1 LRFSCSLREG
11 FRRVGR
17 RFAGRIDGP
26 AERDRQPLP
35 IGHRRRRAEGI
46 PLLDDKFRV
55 NLARR
60 FARKR
65 QDAILDASLDQAGL
79 EAMAVNE
86 YVDLY
91 AS

>member
-1 LRFSCSLREG
+1 VVVEY
-11 FRRVGR
+11 
-17 RFAGRIDGP
+17 
-26 AERDRQPLP
+26 P

-46 PLLDDKFRV
+46 PLLECKFRV

-65 QDAILDASLDQAGL
+65 QDAILDASLDQARL

-86 YVDLY
+86 YVDFY
-91 AS
+91 AI